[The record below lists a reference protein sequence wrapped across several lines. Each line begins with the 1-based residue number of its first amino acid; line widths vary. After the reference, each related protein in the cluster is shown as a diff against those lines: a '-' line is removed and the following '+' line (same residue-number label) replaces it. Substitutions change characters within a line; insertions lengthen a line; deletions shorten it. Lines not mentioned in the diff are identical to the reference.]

1 VRRPRLSNPKQKLSI
16 RAQLV
21 EDSIATDLFHAFEG
35 VTKLFVDLVELRL
48 ADVQQLLT
56 AFLFPDVNPV
66 GYEGQ

>member
-1 VRRPRLSNPKQKLSI
+1 
-16 RAQLV
+16 V

-35 VTKLFVDLVELRL
+35 VTKLFVNLVELRL

-66 GYEGQ
+66 GYEGR